1 MLIPKLSEAT
11 IEDNTSNQS
20 LKRGEA
26 YYLAGHVRNAVLRG
40 NMVQAAVIGSEVE
53 PYGITLCFDD
63 TGLGATF
70 CTCPYDN
77 GGWCKHIVATLFLCL
92 REPEIIEHGQT
103 LEQLLSSLND
113 AQTRELIEH
122 LVEKEPSLIYAIARY
137 VNLSAIRVSPNQLNK
152 TSQRTLPIDPDPVQR
167 QVRRILREAVS
178 CFENEYGYEEEED
191 TITEEL
197 LEVLDR
203 SQEFI
208 EQGDGN
214 NALIILEAITE
225 ACVQD
230 WDDVLEYGIEN
241 SGIASALNEAWTA
254 AILTAQLTTEEEIDL
269 RVMLEAWQD
278 EWDCDLSMSLEALRQ
293 GWDDPLLQDV
303 LQGNVTGQGVWA
315 ADAPDCA
322 HDLTLIRLQVLDRQ
336 NRDREYLYLA
346 QAEGCSQQYL
356 TMLTRLGRI
365 EEAVEA
371 AATEMTSV
379 EDALALVESLKEQEA
394 LEQALK
400 ICQTGLNL
408 PGHCHYQLVTYMT
421 ELAVKLGEDEVALN
435 GRIKLFEIQPSFGD
449 YTLAKE
455 LAGDSWYTLKADLL
469 TTLKNHRSGN
479 FSEAKVDIFLYE
491 GLIEEA
497 IALADGL
504 SYYQSRLIHRV
515 MDSAI
520 AHNPNWVITNACRYA
535 ESIMDQGKSGE
546 YSIAIKWLEKA
557 RAAYLQTGQKTQW
570 SAHRSK
576 LMQVHSRKRSL
587 MPMLKSPDL
596 D

>member
-11 IEDNTSNQS
+11 IEHNTSNQS

-26 YYLAGHVRNAVLRG
+26 YYLAGHVRNPVLRG
-40 NMVQAAVIGSEVE
+40 NMVQAAVIGSELE
-53 PYGITLCFDD
+53 PYRITLCFDD
-63 TGLGATF
+63 TGLGSTF

-77 GGWCKHIVATLFLCL
+77 GGWCKHIVATLLLCL
-92 REPEIIEHGQT
+92 RKPAIIERGQT

-122 LVEKEPSLIYAIARY
+122 LVEKEPSLIDAIERY
-137 VNLSAIRVSPNQLNK
+137 VNLSAISVPSNQRNK
-152 TSQRTLPIDPDPVQR
+152 TSQRTLPIDPDPFQR

-178 CFENEYGYEEEED
+178 CFEDEYGYDEEGD

-203 SQEFI
+203 AEEFI
-208 EQGDGN
+208 AQGDGN

-254 AILTAQLTTEEEIDL
+254 AILTAELTAEEEIDL
-269 RVMLEAWQD
+269 QAMLEAWQD
-278 EWDCDLSMSLEALRQ
+278 EWDCDFSMSLEALRQ
-293 GWDDPLLQDV
+293 GWDDPLLLDV
-303 LQGNVTGQGVWA
+303 LEGNVTGQGVWA
-315 ADAPDCA
+315 VDAPDCA
-322 HDLTLIRLQVLDRQ
+322 RDLTLIRLQVLDRQ

-371 AATEMTSV
+371 AVTEMTSV

-400 ICQTGLNL
+400 ICRSGLNL
-408 PGHCHYQLVTYMT
+408 PGHCHYQLATYMT
-421 ELAVKLGEDEVALN
+421 ELAVELGENQVALN
-435 GRIKLFEIQPSFGD
+435 GRIKVFEIKPSFRD
-449 YTLAKE
+449 YTLIKE
-455 LAGDSWYTLKADLL
+455 IAGDSWSTLKADLL
-469 TTLKNHRSGN
+469 TTLKNHQSFN
-479 FSEAKVDIFLYE
+479 LSEAKVDIFLYE

-504 SYYQSRLIHRV
+504 VYYQSGLIQRV
-515 MDSAI
+515 MDLAI
-520 AHNPNWVITNACRYA
+520 AHNPNWVIANACRYA
-535 ESIMDQGKSGE
+535 ESIIDQSKSGE
-546 YSIAIKWLEKA
+546 YNIAIKWLEKA
-557 RAAYLQTGQKTQW
+557 RAAYLQTGQNLQW
-570 SAHRSK
+570 SAYRSK
-576 LMQVHSRKRSL
+576 LMQVHSRKRNL
-587 MPMLKSPDL
+587 MPMLKNPDL